1 MEELIDLQLMIFSL
15 IAIGLIVK
23 KIGMVG
29 TAGQKNLTDLVVNL
43 ILPCNIIES
52 FMVKF
57 SMDIATDFAGIFII
71 SLIIQAGC
79 VLL

>member
-29 TAGQKNLTDLVVNL
+29 TAGQKNLTDLIVNL
-43 ILPCNIIES
+43 ILYIT
-52 FMVKF
+52 K
-57 SMDIATDFAGIFII
+57 DFILFC
-71 SLIIQAGC
+71 LR
-79 VLL
+79 

>member
-15 IAIGLIVK
+15 IAIGLAVK

-29 TAGQKNLTDLVVNL
+29 AVGQKNLTDLVVNL

-52 FMVKF
+52 FMVDF
-57 SMDIATDFAGIFII
+57 SKD
-71 SLIIQAGC
+71 
-79 VLL
+79 